1 MSENRDD
8 NPSEMEPVQLEQDPF
23 LIRVKSLILLI
34 IAWFPPLRVI
44 DNSFFF
50 IEPLYVLSR
59 NKKWFPFKRFIVL
72 LCLIITICIAQLMNP
87 WLLPF
92 NFSSYLVLTGK
103 HLEPGEPFKVAV
115 TLFKNSNRRSYSML
129 GAHHYSNLPAT
140 IQVQI
145 ARKGA
150 VIISEIRECHYGST
164 ELITVKVSDTV
175 FHVCK
180 IYMYNE
186 NIKLR

>member
-1 MSENRDD
+1 
-8 NPSEMEPVQLEQDPF
+8 MEPVQRDIF
-23 LIRVKSLILLI
+23 LIRVASLIL
-34 IAWFPPLRVI
+34 AVI

-59 NKKWFPFKRFIVL
+59 NKNRRFIIATCFL
-72 LCLIITICIAQLMNP
+72 FTIFIAWIIHYS
-87 WLLPF
+87 WLFPV

-164 ELITVKVSDTV
+164 ELITVKVRNTV

-180 IYMYNE
+180 IYMHYE